1 MINKTQ
7 ILKGILEGCVLS
19 IINDSK
25 CYSGDLV
32 FILKDYGFTDISSGT
47 IFPLLLRLEKDG
59 LVSTYKVPNEL
70 GPMRKYYQ
78 LTEKG
83 KLELEIFSNMW
94 QETKNIVN
102 KIIKI
107 DF

>member
-1 MINKTQ
+1 MISKTQ
-7 ILKGILEGCVLS
+7 MLKGILEGCVLS
-19 IINDSK
+19 IINDGK
-25 CYSGDLV
+25 CFSGDLA
-32 FILKDYGFTDISSGT
+32 ILLKGYGFIDISSGT

-83 KLELEIFSNMW
+83 KLELATFSKMW
-94 QETKNIVN
+94 QETKDIVN
-102 KIIKI
+102 NILRI
-107 DF
+107 DY